1 MLTWLLCKT
10 RSKCRFSGTRVC
22 VCGGHDSP
30 ITWEQEQEALL
41 QLLTPTPRE
50 AWVPPEAARQVTEEV
65 GGDRGVEGQGH
76 GGEGSA
82 CGLAAWA

>member
-1 MLTWLLCKT
+1 MSVGDTIHPSHGNNSRRRCC
-10 RSKCRFSGTRVC
+10 SFSRP
-22 VCGGHDSP
+22 S
-30 ITWEQEQEALL
+30 
-41 QLLTPTPRE
+41 PRE
-50 AWVPPEAARQVTEEV
+50 AWVPLEAAHPVAEEV